1 MAPTNMQSLAHVW
14 GCEVHEHFALFWWW
28 DKEGHTQLLGE
39 CTLDAL
45 VLDESENKTL
55 DLARINSELQQTRNA
70 VLKAGHTRSAAG
82 IFCGWTQFATMSST
96 WPAIHSVFKR
106 MLTKPVSRG
115 AERKLR
121 RMKMQT
127 FA

>member
-1 MAPTNMQSLAHVW
+1 MVLKHRPT
-14 GCEVHEHFALFWWW
+14 CRALHMFGDAKSTSTLRSVGGGISSVRWMLWCW
-28 DKEGHTQLLGE
+28 TKEKIRLGI
-39 CTLDAL
+39 
-45 VLDESENKTL
+45 S
-55 DLARINSELQQTRNA
+55 RINSALQQTRNA
-70 VLKAGHTRSAAG
+70 GLKAGHTRSAAG